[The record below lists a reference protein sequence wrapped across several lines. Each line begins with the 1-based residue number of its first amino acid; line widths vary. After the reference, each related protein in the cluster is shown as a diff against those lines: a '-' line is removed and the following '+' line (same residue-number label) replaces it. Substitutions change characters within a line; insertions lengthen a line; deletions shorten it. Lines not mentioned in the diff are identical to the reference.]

1 MFNNENIHKLKTILK
16 EFYTIT
22 KIRIA
27 IFDENFCSV
36 AKYPDESP
44 LLCRII
50 HDKTENLNLCTS
62 CDKNAMTHVAKDKAP
77 YIYRCHAGLTECV
90 MPITANTGNPIGYI
104 MLGHMYT
111 ANEQNDELDNIYSQC
126 EKYGIERKDI
136 ENALSML
143 NVWDSEY
150 IISAAHIIQYLASYI
165 LTENMYMLNPD
176 DIPLKVADYIQEH
189 YAEKIGMDDI
199 LQRFGIGKT
208 TLYKL
213 FTQKYD
219 IGVAA
224 YLRKTRL
231 EHAKDLLLNT
241 AGISIP
247 AVCEK
252 CGFENSN
259 YFSVCFKKEYGLS
272 PKAYA
277 EKHR

>member
-1 MFNNENIHKLKTILK
+1 MFTNDNIQKLKTILK
-16 EFYTIT
+16 DFYTIT

-27 IFDENFCSV
+27 IFDENFNSA
-36 AKYPDESP
+36 AKYPAESP
-44 LLCRII
+44 LFCRIVQE
-50 HDKTENLNLCTS
+50 KTDNAACTN
-62 CDKNAMTHVAKDKAP
+62 CDRNAIMHAAKSNAP

-90 MPITANTGNPIGYI
+90 MPITANTGSPIGYI

-111 ANEQNDELDNIYSQC
+111 ANEQDDEQNNIFSQC
-126 EKYGIERKDI
+126 EKYGIERKEV

-143 NVWDSEY
+143 NVWDNEY
-150 IISAAHIIQYLASYI
+150 IISASHIIQYLASYI
-165 LTENMYMLNPD
+165 LTENMYTLNPD
-176 DIPLKVADYIQEH
+176 DVPLKVASYIEAH
-189 YAEKIGMDDI
+189 YAEKISINGI
-199 LQRFGIGKT
+199 LQNFGIGKT

-219 IGVAA
+219 MGIAT

-231 EHAKDLLLNT
+231 SHARELLVNT

-252 CGFENSN
+252 CGFENFN
-259 YFSVCFKKEYGLS
+259 YFSVCFKNEYGLS

>member
-1 MFNNENIHKLKTILK
+1 MFSNDNIQKLKTILK
-16 EFYTIT
+16 DFYTIT

-36 AKYPDESP
+36 ARYPDESP
-44 LLCRII
+44 LLCKII
-50 HDKTENLNLCTS
+50 HDKTENLNLCNS
-62 CDKNAMTHVAKDKAP
+62 CDKNAMLHFAKDKTP

-90 MPITANTGNPIGYI
+90 MPITANTGNRIGYI

-111 ANEQNDELDNIYSQC
+111 ANEKEDEQNNIFKQC
-126 EKYGIERKDI
+126 EKYGIERNEV

-143 NVWDSEY
+143 KIRDSEY
-150 IISAAHIIQYLASYI
+150 IISASHIIQYLASYI
-165 LTENMYMLNPD
+165 LTENMYTLNPD

-189 YAEKIGMDDI
+189 YAEKININAI
-199 LQRFGIGKT
+199 LQNFGIGKT

-213 FTQKYD
+213 FSQKYNMG
-219 IGVAA
+219 IAT

-231 EHAKDLLLNT
+231 SHAKELLINT

-247 AVCEK
+247 EVCEK
-252 CGFENSN
+252 CGFENFN
-259 YFSVCFKKEYGLS
+259 YFSVCFKNEYGLS